1 MFPLFFYLIFW
12 ALIINPFTPTEN
24 YQEFDQASNS
34 FENNYAPYLS
44 SFPACAKAM
53 LIRYF
58 IGILPKPPLR
68 QDLSP
73 KFTAVSKRR
82 LFYRDISFLDWI
94 STFIYK
100 EISEKFQMV

>member
-1 MFPLFFYLIFW
+1 M
-12 ALIINPFTPTEN
+12 INPITPAEN

-34 FENNYAPYLS
+34 FENNYAPYFS
-44 SFPACAKAM
+44 SFPACAKAI
-53 LIRYF
+53 LIKYF
-58 IGILPKPPLR
+58 IGIRPNPPVI

-73 KFTAVSKRR
+73 KFTAVSGRR

-100 EISEKFQMV
+100 ESYD

>member
-1 MFPLFFYLIFW
+1 M
-12 ALIINPFTPTEN
+12 INPFLPQKIIKSSIRPVIHSKIITR
-24 YQEFDQASNS
+24 
-34 FENNYAPYLS
+34 PYLS